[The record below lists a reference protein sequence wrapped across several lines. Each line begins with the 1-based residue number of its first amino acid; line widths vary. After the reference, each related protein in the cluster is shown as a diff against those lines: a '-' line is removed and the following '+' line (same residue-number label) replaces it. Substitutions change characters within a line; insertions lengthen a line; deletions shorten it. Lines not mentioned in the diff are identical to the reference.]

1 MYKLNSNYATRVKEN
16 IDKLLVVGFI
26 ESVEEVTWLDTPIVV
41 VPKKNGMLKI
51 CIDFKKLDVAT

>member
-1 MYKLNSNYATRVKEN
+1 MYKLNSNYATTVKEN

>member
-1 MYKLNSNYATRVKEN
+1 MYKLNSNYATTVKEN

-51 CIDFKKLDVAT
+51 V

>member
-1 MYKLNSNYATRVKEN
+1 MYKLNSNYATTVKEN
-16 IDKLLVVGFI
+16 INKLLVVGFI
-26 ESVEEVTWLDTPIVV
+26 EFVEEVTWLDTPIVV